1 VIVRGPSASGKS
13 TVAHGL
19 RGALG
24 RGVALVQQ
32 DVMRREVLREW
43 DLPGGVAPS
52 LMAANARMALD
63 AGFDVVIEG
72 IMHAERYHS
81 ALMDLIKNHQG
92 RTGVFFLDVSYSE
105 TLRRH
110 AERPQAADFGVE
122 TLQKTWADHD
132 VLGVPGEHVVNEATS
147 LPDTLELILSQ
158 VFADRRGPEG
168 FRPSAAAVR
177 EAQAAAAATC

>member
-1 VIVRGPSASGKS
+1 MIVRGPSSSGKS

-19 RGALG
+19 RAELG

-32 DVMRREVLREW
+32 DLMRREVLREW

-52 LMAANARMALD
+52 LIASSARIALD
-63 AGFDVVIEG
+63 AGFDVVVEG
-72 IMHAERYHS
+72 IMHAERYRGV
-81 ALMDLIKNHQG
+81 LTDLVKDHRG
-92 RTGVFFLDVSYSE
+92 STGVFFLDVSFSE

-110 AERPQAADFGVE
+110 ADRPQAADFGVE
-122 TLQKTWADHD
+122 TLRKTWADHD
-132 VLGVPGEHVVNEATS
+132 VLGVPGEQVVDETTS
-147 LPDTLELILSQ
+147 LADTLELILSRM
-158 VFADRRGPEG
+158 FADRRGPEG